1 MLSELAEI
9 ACFKGWCQSISRH
22 VPHRTSRFSDE
33 VFIPNILAHLGP
45 DFMNSFDASFVLA
58 CKGSSIVSQMLN
70 CASHLWMS
78 GFLAATRNKIGRSTK
93 GYCGSKWTSEDLT
106 KSLYFVKQTH
116 FSLVALEKII
126 ILNATEYVFC
136 FLLLCNTLAE

>member
-9 ACFKGWCQSISRH
+9 AWFKGWCQGTSRH
-22 VPHRTSRFSDE
+22 VPQCTSRFSDE
-33 VFIPNILAHLGP
+33 VPIPNILAHLGP
-45 DFMNSFDASFVLA
+45 YFMNPFDASFVLA

-70 CASHLWMS
+70 CASHLRMS
-78 GFLAATRNKIGRSTK
+78 GFLAAPRNKIARGTK

-106 KSLYFVKQTH
+106 KSLYSVKQTH

-126 ILNATEYVFC
+126 ILNTTEYVFY
-136 FLLLCNTLAE
+136 FLLPCNA